1 MQAPANALLLAFAA
15 LLGLAAPAF
24 ADPAQNGPWLHATAL
39 VGDPKYPEGFKHCAY
54 VDPSAPKGGAVRLS
68 SMGSFD
74 TFNLILPQGE
84 AADGLG
90 LVYET
95 LMDRSLDETASE
107 YGLLADAV
115 AFPPDISS
123 ATFRMNPK
131 AKWQDG
137 TPVTAEDVVWSFN
150 QLMKLN
156 PSQAQYYHDVTKAEV
171 SAPGQVTFTFDV
183 KNNRELPNILGQLTV
198 LPQHWWE
205 GKDANG
211 KQRDI
216 SASSLE
222 LPMGS
227 GPYKIESFNAGSTL
241 VYARDPNYWGQN
253 EPTGIGE
260 NNFDE
265 IRYVYFRD
273 LDVAFEGFKGDQ
285 FDWWSE
291 NRAKRWATA
300 YDIPPVQQ
308 GRIVKEL
315 YPQPMAGSG
324 VMVGFVPN
332 LRLPKF
338 SDERVREALNYAFD
352 FEQLNKTIFYGQ
364 YERVSSYFYGLSLAS
379 SGLPTGAELDT
390 LNSVKDKIP
399 ASVFTTPYANPVG
412 GDSTKL
418 RANLR
423 KALDLFGQAGYKLDG
438 DKLVDAKGQQFG
450 FEILLD
456 GPTIEPVAVAF
467 QQNLKT
473 IGINATLRE
482 VDSAQYVNRLRNRDF
497 DMTYQA
503 WGESMSPGNEQRD
516 FWGSAAAKDNQTSNY
531 AGIADPGVDAL
542 IDKLV
547 FAKDRDTLIA
557 ATKAL
562 DRVLLANHYVVPS
575 YTLRNDRVAHWD
587 RFGHPD
593 HIPDFAIGFP
603 TVWWYDAAKAAKTG
617 AAR

>member
-1 MQAPANALLLAFAA
+1 MNAPAKALALAFAA
-15 LLGLAAPAF
+15 TLFAAPAF
-24 ADPAQNGPWLHATAL
+24 ADPAQNGPWLHATSL
-39 VGDPKYPEGFKHCAY
+39 IGQPKYPEGFKHYDY
-54 VDPSAPKGGAVRLS
+54 VNPNAPKGGMARLS

-74 TFNLILPQGE
+74 TFNPILPQGE
-84 AADGLG
+84 PADGLG

-95 LMDRSLDETASE
+95 LMDRSLDESSAE

-137 TPVTAEDVVWSFN
+137 TPVTAGDVVWSFN
-150 QLMKLN
+150 ELMKLN

-171 SAPGQVTFTFDV
+171 TAPDQVTFTFDV

-205 GKDANG
+205 GKDASG
-211 KQRDI
+211 KPRNI
-216 SASSLE
+216 GASTLE
-222 LPMGS
+222 PPMGS
-227 GPYKIESFNAGSTL
+227 GPYKIKSFNAGSSI
-241 VYARDPNYWGQN
+241 VYERDPNYWAQN
-253 EPTGIGE
+253 EPTGVGA
-260 NNFDE
+260 NNFDQ

-285 FDWWSE
+285 FDWWNE

-300 YDIPPVQQ
+300 YDVPPVQQ
-308 GRIVKEL
+308 GKIVKEL
-315 YPQPMAGSG
+315 YPQTFASTGE
-324 VMVGFVPN
+324 MVGFVPN

-338 SDERVREALNYAFD
+338 QDERVREALNYAFD

-364 YERVSSYFYGLSLAS
+364 YERINSYFYGTQLAS
-379 SGLPTGAELDT
+379 SGLPTGAELDI
-390 LNSVKDKIP
+390 LNSVKDKVP
-399 ASVFTTPYANPVG
+399 ASVFTTPYTNPVG

-423 KALDLFGQAGYKLDG
+423 KALDLFEQAGYKLNG
-438 DKLVDAKGQQFG
+438 SQLVDAKGQQFG

-467 QQNLKT
+467 QTNLKT

-482 VDSAQYVNRLRNRDF
+482 VDSAQYINRLRSRDF
-497 DMTYQA
+497 EMTYQG
-503 WGESMSPGNEQRD
+503 WGESLSPGNEQRD
-516 FWGSAAAKDNQTSNY
+516 FWGSAAAKDNNTSNY
-531 AGIADPGVDAL
+531 AGISDPGVDAL
-542 IDKLV
+542 IDKVV

-557 ATKAL
+557 ATHAL
-562 DRVLLANHYVVPS
+562 DRVLLANHYVIPS
-575 YTLRNDRVAHWD
+575 YALRNDRIAHWD

-593 HIPDFAIGFP
+593 HIPDYSVGFP
-603 TVWWYDAAKAAKTG
+603 TVWWYDKDKAAKTG
-617 AAR
+617 AAP